1 MILFNVFFVIS
12 FILFLPVCL
21 YIYMNRKMRV
31 KKRILQISP
40 SDQLKQKE
48 SKFDSQKKQFD
59 LSIYE
64 RTQPDVTF
72 RLTFEF

>member
-1 MILFNVFFVIS
+1 MILFNVFFVIN